1 MFHSKRTK
9 HIVKSLL
16 SNLWQSLITSPII
29 TETHPQCCVVLQG
42 VQSSFLYTYKM
53 SAIIVAHGGAGE
65 ISDARAAS
73 KVSNLQNT

>member
-1 MFHSKRTK
+1 
-9 HIVKSLL
+9 
-16 SNLWQSLITSPII
+16 
-29 TETHPQCCVVLQG
+29 
-42 VQSSFLYTYKM
+42 M